1 MNPIQT
7 DLDPIDVEVVR
18 KDFPLLSREV
28 HGRPIVYLDSAA
40 TSLQPRSV
48 LSAMERYYETTH
60 ANVHRGVFAT
70 AEEATH
76 LYEQTREIV
85 GRFINAPRPA
95 TEIVFTK
102 NTTESINLVAKTWGT
117 ANLRE
122 GDVVLVSEMEHH
134 ANIVPWFQLRE
145 ATGVEVRF
153 IPVGDDY
160 RLDLTKLD
168 ELLEG
173 VKLLSVT
180 AMSNVLG
187 TKNPIAELA
196 EAAHRVGA
204 LISVD
209 GAQSIVHGVTDVR
222 ELDIDFLSFS
232 GHKMLG
238 PTGIGVL
245 WTRESVLDTMGPF
258 LGGGGMIADVRVD
271 GFTPA
276 KGVAR
281 FEAGTPPIAETV
293 GLHAAVRYLTGLG
306 MDNVA
311 DHDHELTVDALTRL
325 ESSFDGRVRI
335 IGPSD
340 TKDRG
345 GVISLDV
352 EGVHPHDVAQ
362 VLDQFGVCVR
372 PGHHCAKP
380 LMKRFGLAAT
390 ARASFGP
397 YSTARDTDVLLE
409 ALASAVTMFG

>member
-1 MNPIQT
+1 MSSFSARR
-7 DLDPIDVEVVR
+7 VR
-18 KDFPLLSREV
+18 ADIPLLQRV
-28 HGRPIVYLDSAA
+28 VNGRTITYLDSGAS
-40 TSLQPRSV
+40 SLQPNAV
-48 LSAMERYYETTH
+48 IDAMSQYYKLRH
-60 ANVHRGVFAT
+60 ANVHRGVYQT
-70 AEEATH
+70 ANEATEA
-76 LYEQTREIV
+76 YEGSRGAVAT
-85 GRFINAPRPA
+85 FINAPGGA
-95 TEIVFTK
+95 DEVVFTK
-102 NTTESINLVAKTWGT
+102 NTTESINLIARTWGST
-117 ANLRE
+117 NLNG

-134 ANIVPWFQLRE
+134 ANIVPWFQLRD
-145 ATGVEVRF
+145 ATGIEVRF

-160 RLDLTKLD
+160 RLDLTNLD
-168 ELLEG
+168 ELLDG

-187 TKNPIAELA
+187 TKNPIGELA

-204 LISVD
+204 LIAVD
-209 GAQSIVHGVTDVR
+209 AAQSVVHGPTDVR
-222 ELDIDFLSFS
+222 ELDIDFMAFS

-258 LGGGGMIADVRVD
+258 MGGGGMIADVRVD

-281 FEAGTPPIAETV
+281 FEAGTPPIAESV
-293 GLHAAVRYLTGLG
+293 GLHAAVRYLSGLG

-325 ESSFDGRVRI
+325 ESSFDGRVRV
-335 IGPSD
+335 IGPPD

-352 EGVHPHDVAQ
+352 AGVHPHDVAQ

-380 LMKRFGLAAT
+380 LMRRFGLAAT

-397 YSTARDTDVLLE
+397 YSMTGDTDVLIE
-409 ALASAVTMFG
+409 ALEDAVKLFG

>member
-1 MNPIQT
+1 VTSFNARR
-7 DLDPIDVEVVR
+7 VR
-18 KDFPLLSREV
+18 ADAPLLRRMV
-28 HGRPIVYLDSAA
+28 NGLPITYLDSGAG
-40 TSLQPRSV
+40 SLQPRAV
-48 LSAMERYYETTH
+48 IEAMSRYYELHH
-60 ANVHRGVFAT
+60 ANVHRGVYQT
-70 AEEATH
+70 ANEATEE
-76 LYEQTREIV
+76 YEGARAAIAS
-85 GRFINAPRPA
+85 FINAPGGA
-95 TEIVFTK
+95 DEVVFTK
-102 NTTESINLVAKTWGT
+102 NTTESFNLLAHSWGAST
-117 ANLRE
+117 LTR

-134 ANIVPWFQLRE
+134 ANIVPWFQLRD
-145 ATGVEVRF
+145 ATGIEVRF
-153 IPVGDDY
+153 IPVSDDY

-173 VKLLSVT
+173 VKLVSVT

-187 TKNPIAELA
+187 TKNPIGELA
-196 EAAHRVGA
+196 QAAHGVGA
-204 LISVD
+204 LIAVD
-209 GAQSIVHGVTDVR
+209 GAQSIVHGPTDVR
-222 ELDIDFLSFS
+222 ELDVDFLAFS

-245 WTRESVLDTMGPF
+245 WTRASVLESMPPF
-258 LGGGGMIADVRVD
+258 LGGGGMIADVRLD

-293 GLHAAVRYLTGLG
+293 GLHAAVRYLVGLG
-306 MDNVA
+306 MDNIA

-325 ESSFDGRVRI
+325 ESNFAGRVRI
-335 IGPSD
+335 VGPHD

-362 VLDQFGVCVR
+362 VLDEFGVCVR

-380 LMKRFGLAAT
+380 LMRRFGLAAT

-397 YSTARDTDVLLE
+397 YSLKADTDVLLE
-409 ALASAVTMFG
+409 ALEAAISMFG